1 MSLEL
6 NLSGKTAIVTGGS
19 AGIGL
24 ATAKALYSEGV
35 NVVIAARN
43 QERLYQAVV
52 DIQYLPNAEAKVIS
66 VSADLTKAEDVEKVV
81 PQPTVNEPNSGKS
94 ESTQRSTSASSSRIP
109 VPKASRKSKQDKS
122 SDLEDFIVPDSE
134 EEEEVSDEEEEDSF
148 EVINPIPT
156 RSKGRSRSPRRATGP
171 QIVCKYGRACYRKNP
186 VHFQEFA
193 HPWLPGGGPP

>member
-1 MSLEL
+1 
-6 NLSGKTAIVTGGS
+6 
-19 AGIGL
+19 
-24 ATAKALYSEGV
+24 
-35 NVVIAARN
+35 
-43 QERLYQAVV
+43 
-52 DIQYLPNAEAKVIS
+52 
-66 VSADLTKAEDVEKVV
+66 
-81 PQPTVNEPNSGKS
+81 
-94 ESTQRSTSASSSRIP
+94 

-156 RSKGRSRSPRRATGP
+156 RSKDRSRSPRRATGP